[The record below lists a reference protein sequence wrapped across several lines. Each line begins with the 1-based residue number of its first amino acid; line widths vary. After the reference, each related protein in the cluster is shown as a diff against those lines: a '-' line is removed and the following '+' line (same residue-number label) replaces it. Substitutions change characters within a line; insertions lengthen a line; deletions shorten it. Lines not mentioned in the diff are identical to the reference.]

1 MNTSELKSC
10 NDTEVRR
17 QAQQDHVTNQNKA
30 EHAEL
35 LKIIHQLESRLA
47 TAAPG
52 RECHWTKQVM
62 TDLRRLRDEFRQH
75 VYSSGDCDGLFQEL
89 AFAMPNWIPRMER
102 LQQRQEGLA
111 RRLDSLISQ
120 IDNHG
125 PNDIPDFN
133 EIRRRIADTIEE
145 VRTVHALENDLIF
158 ECFHAD
164 LGVGD

>member
-1 MNTSELKSC
+1 MNTSELEFQ
-10 NDTEVRR
+10 NDSKEKR
-17 QAQQDHVTNQNKA
+17 QAQRDNVTNQNKA

-35 LKIIHQLESRLA
+35 LKVIHQLEKKLS

-52 RECHWTKQVM
+52 RECNWTKQVM
-62 TDLRRLRDEFRQH
+62 IDLRRLRDSFREH
-75 VYSSGDCDGLFQEL
+75 IESSGDCDGLFQEL

-102 LQQRQEGLA
+102 LQQRQEGLV
-111 RRLDSLISQ
+111 RQLDSLISQ

-125 PNDIPDFN
+125 PNDVPDFS
-133 EIRRRIADTIEE
+133 EIRRRLAGAIDE
-145 VRTVHALENDLIF
+145 VRTLHSLENDLIF

>member
-1 MNTSELKSC
+1 MKTSELEFQ
-10 NDTEVRR
+10 NDTEVKR
-17 QAQQDHVTNQNKA
+17 QAHQDNVTNQNKA

-35 LKIIHQLESRLA
+35 LKIIHQLENKLA

-52 RECHWTKQVM
+52 RECHWARQVM
-62 TDLRRLRDEFRQH
+62 IDLRRLEDNFREH
-75 VYSSGDCDGLFQEL
+75 IESSGDCDGLFQEL

-102 LQQRQEGLA
+102 LQQRQEGLV

-120 IDNHG
+120 IDNYG
-125 PNDIPDFN
+125 PNDIPDFG
-133 EIRRRIADTIEE
+133 EIRRSIADAIEE

-158 ECFHAD
+158 ECFQTD